1 MGLSC
6 GAKCAKGLLV
16 TFNLLFWVSGCFL
29 LAIGI
34 YLLVDKEKTTVFY
47 LFHIPGMGYSLTQ
60 YLAWA
65 LVSIGAVVFF
75 VGFCGC
81 CGAIRENRGLL
92 VTYFIFLFLIMGAE
106 LAVGILSVIFQDKTL
121 GLLENLPTVLKEEYG
136 ISGQTTEAFD
146 FSQTRFNCCGVFGPE
161 DYKDSAWKLQDL
173 GKGDEVSKTCCLL
186 SNDDHLDPK
195 PINSTWCQS
204 DKPTEYMLFRHNEGC
219 LTKFEEFIKS
229 TNIVLVAIGCGIA
242 ALEIFGMV
250 FAMCLCKEV

>member
-16 TFNLLFWVSGCFL
+16 AFNLLFWVSGCFL
-29 LAIGI
+29 LAVGI
-34 YLLVDKEKTTVFY
+34 FMLVDKEKTT
-47 LFHIPGMGYSLTQ
+47 LFHLFLTPGLSYALSQ

-65 LVSIGAVVFF
+65 LVAIGALVFL

-121 GLLENLPTVLKEEYG
+121 ARLEDLSTLLKDEYG
-136 ISGQTTEAFD
+136 ISGQTTEAID
-146 FSQTRFNCCGVFGPE
+146 FAQTKFNCCGIFGPE
-161 DYKDSAWKLQDL
+161 DYEESAWKIQDL
-173 GKGDEVSKTCCLL
+173 GKGDQVSKTCCLL
-186 SNDDHLDPK
+186 SNDDHLDPR
-195 PINSTWCQS
+195 PLNGTWCQS
-204 DKPTEYMLFRHNEGC
+204 EKPAENVLFRHYEGC
-219 LTKFEEFIKS
+219 LLKLEEFVKNTSI
-229 TNIVLVAIGCGIA
+229 IFVAVGCGVA